1 MFSSIKNK
9 ADGTSITGSLDIGY
23 DTYPP
28 FRSNIIKNMTFLGY
42 IKSIGQTTTN
52 LLPSNLPNHQID
64 NQSPLLL
71 FIRKT

>member
-28 FRSNIIKNMTFLGY
+28 FRSNIIK
-42 IKSIGQTTTN
+42 
-52 LLPSNLPNHQID
+52 
-64 NQSPLLL
+64 
-71 FIRKT
+71 